1 MTDISLTLSMD
12 EQLDLTPTE
21 FKEKDIIRLL
31 KKVLFQKEYSKLF
44 VRLWNQIFR
53 TMPKRV
59 RQLVEN

>member
-1 MTDISLTLSMD
+1 MTDISLTLYMD

-21 FKEKDIIRLL
+21 LKEKDIIRLL

-53 TMPKRV
+53 TMPKCV

>member
-1 MTDISLTLSMD
+1 MTDISLTLYWD

-21 FKEKDIIRLL
+21 FKEKDIIRLR

-53 TMPKRV
+53 AMPK
-59 RQLVEN
+59 